1 MGEGGDILTG
11 SSGTPVMKISQW
23 LVCELDRNCGGFH
36 LYIGQLVVWLDTQCP
51 YFIHDHSKAPH
62 VTGSGVLLVVESLW
76 SCPFHRDFPST
87 RDIVVS
93 VLQTS
98 RHAKVCNLQ
107 VTYDLAHSTQLA
119 IPCTFPHERPVCFW
133 LPGLCV

>member
-11 SSGTPVMKISQW
+11 SSGTPVMKISRFVSW
-23 LVCELDRNCGGFH
+23 INNHGGFH
-36 LYIGQLVVWLDTQCP
+36 LYIGHLVVWLDTQCP

-93 VLQTS
+93 VFQSS
-98 RHAKVCNLQ
+98 RHDKVCNLKCNK
-107 VTYDLAHSTQLA
+107 T
-119 IPCTFPHERPVCFW
+119 IFI
-133 LPGLCV
+133 